1 MPFFV
6 FDKVILAFQENN
18 DTIFYVLLYTST
30 TRKDA
35 GVVERAALEMR
46 CTGNCT
52 GGSNPSLSA
61 KTNRAAG
68 YGTYHKGN
76 LQVILK
82 LPLHFK
88 ELPQGTYLPA
98 TALPRENEPG
108 KTVPHSAKRYRYLS
122 APAFRMR
129 KGRPVPTDSAPAFIR
144 PTKYGK
150 RSTATETRAGTRL
163 PEDYFMP

>member
-1 MPFFV
+1 MPRNKKYVYICSPKRKV
-6 FDKVILAFQENN
+6 FPCGI
-18 DTIFYVLLYTST
+18 YW
-30 TRKDA
+30 RDA
-35 GVVERAALEMR
+35 GVVDRAALEMR

-88 ELPQGTYLPA
+88 EFPQGTYLPA